1 MASQKWPRSSAF
13 LLSMLLL
20 VLPASSLIP
29 TAIFPRGAPQIKT
42 IPSQAVTGDIIANFQ
57 SANDNL
63 DGPQLSAVNSTS
75 FDWWYFDVVSPDLLT
90 SLTVV
95 FFTTLNSSFPFVPP
109 SSNVD
114 VIGVFYSFPNGT
126 CDSIFIYALEANITI
141 DDNGSSGQYVGTGT
155 SWSGS
160 PDLSRYEINVN
171 SPEHGISGT
180 FTLETLAPAHYPCGP
195 ATAGQDMT
203 VAPHIGWSNAM
214 PDAVGTVNLSILGT
228 EMEFE
233 GVAYHDKN
241 WSDQPFQQNVASW
254 YWGHGR
260 LGAYSIVWFDTL
272 GLDGTEYV
280 SAYASKD
287 GEIVFSSCEASSLTV
302 RPSGGDDQYP
312 PSVSGGDPTGFTIW
326 MDLGDAGA
334 LDVNVTMGTVI
345 LDGGPSYKR
354 WTASM
359 QGQVRCGQLMT
370 GGMAVLE
377 QFKMA

>member
-1 MASQKWPRSSAF
+1 MVSQKWPRSSAF

-180 FTLETLAPAHYPCGP
+180 FTLDTLAPAHYPCGP

-233 GVAYHDKN
+233 GVAYHDKVLTL
-241 WSDQPFQQNVASW
+241 PFPI
-254 YWGHGR
+254 HP
-260 LGAYSIVWFDTL
+260 SIYPYIKHL
-272 GLDGTEYV
+272 
-280 SAYASKD
+280 
-287 GEIVFSSCEASSLTV
+287 LTFI
-302 RPSGGDDQYP
+302 P
-312 PSVSGGDPTGFTIW
+312 
-326 MDLGDAGA
+326 
-334 LDVNVTMGTVI
+334 
-345 LDGGPSYKR
+345 
-354 WTASM
+354 
-359 QGQVRCGQLMT
+359 
-370 GGMAVLE
+370 
-377 QFKMA
+377 